1 MLLQERKVSMDIS
14 KARCVEC
21 DRPMTVASMVC
32 SRCDLRLEGDFEVPG
47 LARLSLGDQA
57 FVIAFVRHHG
67 SIKKMEGL
75 FGVSYPTI
83 KNRLNAIAQQLDD
96 TFNAPTPNELVLDQ
110 LARGEISVDDALER
124 LDP

>member
-1 MLLQERKVSMDIS
+1 MEVS
-14 KARCVEC
+14 R
-21 DRPMTVASMVC
+21 MVC
-32 SRCDLRLEGDFEVPG
+32 RNCDVRLEGDFEVPA
-47 LARLSLGDQA
+47 LARLSMEDQA

-83 KNRLNAIAQQLDD
+83 KNRLNAIARQLDE
-96 TFNAPTPNELVLDQ
+96 TFNAPTPNEIVLDQ

-124 LDP
+124 LNP